1 MVRILITIITIMVL
15 VKTRKSPFVTSVYDA
30 SVYDATNDA
39 SVCDES
45 YGRGITGY
53 LCGSRGLSARRVRR
67 TKSSTLEG
75 PKVVPKSC
83 QLDFYHDIILFLCK
97 CNTRVCL

>member
-39 SVCDES
+39 SVYDES

-67 TKSSTLEG
+67 TKSRG
-75 PKVVPKSC
+75 PKGLQLEVVARRATR
-83 QLDFYHDIILFLCK
+83 LLYTILEYIGIG
-97 CNTRVCL
+97 